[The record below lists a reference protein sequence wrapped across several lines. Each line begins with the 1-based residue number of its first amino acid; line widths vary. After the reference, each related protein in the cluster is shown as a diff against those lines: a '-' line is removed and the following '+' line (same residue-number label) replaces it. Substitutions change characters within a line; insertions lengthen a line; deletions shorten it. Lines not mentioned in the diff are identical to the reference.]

1 MVYMSEWIKN
11 IIIENSIKIFEYP
24 TLQEFCFLFLYDKN
38 KLNTKN
44 LDDLLGEEEIL
55 AAKGYMGI
63 IPDNDELKIGEKPEN
78 NKIVHYKLDKYK
90 LIGICLSS
98 DSNSTPYKYL
108 EEFVANSSSLELFLI
123 QKFFPEFKNT
133 FIEKL
138 KKDSNDNASFK
149 ILKHIFIKQQDSEV
163 ANFITEISR
172 KDLETIDL
180 IVLAEFQE
188 YNSKQA
194 IQKVSYLNFTSKE
207 LILNILDNFENA
219 VTKITD
225 PKERYGGKTAN
236 PKKTAKT
243 IISIEDEYDVQDIL
257 YVILKSV
264 FPKIK
269 YENPLSKYG
278 GSSTR
283 LDFVLEEEGII
294 IEVKQIK
301 ITEKNDKTFITQIKI
316 DLQSYHVLDY
326 LQDIIFFI
334 YAPNAI
340 QDINNFKELE
350 GEQSIKGK
358 KFNVKVIVI
367 R

>member
-1 MVYMSEWIKN
+1 MSVWIN
-11 IIIENSIKIFEYP
+11 DIIIANSIKIFEYP

-38 KLNTKN
+38 KLKTKN
-44 LDDLLGEEEIL
+44 LDDLLGEEEVL

-63 IPDNDELKIGEKPEN
+63 TPDSEELKIWEKPEN
-78 NKIVHYKLDKYK
+78 NKIAHYKLDKYK
-90 LIGICLSS
+90 LIGICLNS
-98 DSNSTPYKYL
+98 DSKSTPHKYL
-108 EEFVANSSSLELFLI
+108 KEFVANSSALELFLI
-123 QKFFPEFKNT
+123 QKFFPEFKNS

-138 KKDSNDNASFK
+138 KKENNCNASLK
-149 ILKHIFIKQQDSEV
+149 ILKYIFINQESEIR
-163 ANFITEISR
+163 NSITEISR
-172 KDLETIDL
+172 RDLEAIDL

-188 YNSKQA
+188 YNSKQV
-194 IQKVSYLNFTSKE
+194 IQKVSYLNFTTKE
-207 LILNILDNFENA
+207 LILTILENFENA

-225 PKERYGGKTAN
+225 PKERYGGKTVK
-236 PKKTAKT
+236 PKKTPKT

-257 YVILKSV
+257 YVVLKSV

-283 LDFVLEEEGII
+283 LDFVLQEEGII

-301 ITEKNDKTFITQIKI
+301 ITEKNDKTFINQIKI

-326 LQDIIFFI
+326 LQEIIFFI

-350 GEQSIKGK
+350 GEQSINGK
-358 KFNVKVIVI
+358 TFNVKIIVV